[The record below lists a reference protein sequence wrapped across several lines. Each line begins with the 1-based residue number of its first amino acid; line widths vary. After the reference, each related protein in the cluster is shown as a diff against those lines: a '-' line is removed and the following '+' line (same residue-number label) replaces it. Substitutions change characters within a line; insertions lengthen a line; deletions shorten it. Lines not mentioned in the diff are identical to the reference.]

1 MVWQNVFGN
10 IYDEHEVP
18 VHPLLL

>member
-1 MVWQNVFGN
+1 MVWQNVFEN
-10 IYDEHEVP
+10 IYDKHEVP